1 VSGRYTHSH
10 LYDLAA
16 AINGL
21 PSIITG
27 GREAQAQA
35 FQPLD
40 GGEFKIGFGATVGHD
55 GQAQAKGF
63 TMVTPS

>member
-1 VSGRYTHSH
+1 MISFGSTSRRSAMAPTVRPFQLKADHVFV
-10 LYDLAA
+10 
-16 AINGL
+16 
-21 PSIITG
+21 
-27 GREAQAQA
+27 AQA

-55 GQAQAKGF
+55 GQAQAKGL